1 MNTDSRRRGA
11 STELVVTARELNAG
25 AGVGRLGSRVRAL
38 GDVMRVLLVVLLV
51 GIAKCS
57 DFSPVGTLST
67 IVADL

>member
-1 MNTDSRRRGA
+1 
-11 STELVVTARELNAG
+11 
-25 AGVGRLGSRVRAL
+25 RLGSRVRAL